1 MKYLITESQLD
12 KVIFKYLD
20 NQDFVYMEYG
30 INGYFLNSE
39 KDEYAQIK
47 LNSHRCTIDRKLMTE
62 IASFFSLDNFDSLS
76 SIAKWVESK
85 TGTHYITVEAESDII
100 VYYFKK

>member
-1 MKYLITESQLD
+1 MKYLITESQIN

-30 INGYFLNSE
+30 INCYFLNSE

-62 IASFFSLDNFDSLS
+62 IASFFSLEHPSFLPLQHPFP
-76 SIAKWVESK
+76 SIANVAPAINNALTNKV
-85 TGTHYITVEAESDII
+85 IFFI
-100 VYYFKK
+100 VV

>member
-1 MKYLITESQLD
+1 MKYLITESQIN

-85 TGTHYITVEAESDII
+85 TGTRYGAVDAQSDII
-100 VYYFKK
+100 VYYF

>member
-1 MKYLITESQLD
+1 MKYIVNETQINKIVS
-12 KVIFKYLD
+12 KYLD
-20 NQDFVYMEYG
+20 NQDFIYMEYG

-47 LNSHRCTIDRKLMTE
+47 FNSHRCTIDRKLMTE
-62 IASFFSLDNFDSLS
+62 IASFFSLKNFDSLS

>member
-1 MKYLITESQLD
+1 MKYIVNETQINKIVS
-12 KVIFKYLD
+12 KYLD

-85 TGTHYITVEAESDII
+85 TGTHYITVGVESDII

>member
-1 MKYLITESQLD
+1 
-12 KVIFKYLD
+12 
-20 NQDFVYMEYG
+20 MEYG

-85 TGTHYITVEAESDII
+85 TGTHYITVEVESDII

>member
-1 MKYLITESQLD
+1 MKYLITESQFD
-12 KVIFKYLD
+12 KIIFKYLD

-47 LNSHRCTIDRKLMTE
+47 FNSHRCTIDRKLMTE
-62 IASFFSLDNFDSLS
+62 IASFFSLKNFDSLS

-85 TGTHYITVEAESDII
+85 TGTHYITVEVESDII

>member
-1 MKYLITESQLD
+1 
-12 KVIFKYLD
+12 
-20 NQDFVYMEYG
+20 MEYG

-85 TGTHYITVEAESDII
+85 TGTHYITVGVESDII